1 MRTSGEPEPKPHRMR
16 ECFEALLHQVE

>member
-1 MRTSGEPEPKPHRMR
+1 MTTSGEPEPKPHRMR

>member
-16 ECFEALLHQVE
+16 ECFEALLHEVE

>member
-16 ECFEALLHQVE
+16 ECFEALLQQVE